1 MKARVYEMR
10 YVLKQKPQIS
20 NDEAAIGKMS
30 SALKISPLTAR
41 LLCARG
47 ITSVEAARLFLN
59 PGVSQLNDPYL
70 FRDMHDVVSM
80 VRHTIAVKGKICVY
94 GDYDADGTSACAIL
108 YQVLKKLQAKVEC
121 FLPDRMEHGYG
132 LSSDSIE
139 KLQGTD
145 LLITV
150 DCGITNVAEIARAK
164 ELGMKTIVTDHHEC
178 PPVLP
183 KADFIINP
191 KCPGETY
198 PYHDL
203 CGAGVAF
210 KIAQALLGKDA
221 LAYIDLAALAT
232 IADIVP
238 LQGENRAIAALG
250 LQKINSDPNPGIAAL
265 IAQACPKRNE
275 IDAQTVS
282 FVLAPRINA
291 AGRIST
297 ARIAFELLSDTNES
311 KLEQLAKKL
320 CELNTDR
327 QKRQEKVVNEAMEM
341 VGDPDDRKIIL
352 LYKEDWDIGIVGLAA
367 SKVTEAFMRPTVL
380 LGGTETDGIFTGS
393 ARSIDGVNIYEA
405 LQSQAQF
412 YEKFGGHAGAAGLT
426 IRQEHLEQL
435 TSRLDSYMNEHYT
448 EEIFRPVKY
457 YDMEIGTGDINNR
470 LIGEFDRLRPFGHK
484 NEQIEVLV
492 RKVQVRDIRPIGED
506 RHAKFRIGEG
516 GHAVNGVV
524 FGMQAADVPSQADIV
539 GVLNVNTFDNKP
551 QMIVNTFSFDETLK
565 RQYQKAES
573 YIERCGQPSAL
584 EKETYFCGRETLLKI
599 YVILK
604 GVSDQKISFL
614 DEGAMAAFL
623 EKYVDGIDVEK
634 IAFAT
639 LVLRQIG
646 LLEIKKSDRIHIM
659 IKNGKRDLMES
670 AVYQKFS

>member
-1 MKARVYEMR
+1 MK

-20 NDEAAIGKMS
+20 DDRSLIVELSKELG
-30 SALKISPLTAR
+30 ISQMTAR

-47 ITSVEAARLFLN
+47 IVTVEAARLFLN
-59 PGVSQLNDPYL
+59 PDVSQLNDPFL
-70 FRDMHDVVSM
+70 FRDMRDVVSM
-80 VRHTIAVKGKICVY
+80 IKHTIAVKGKICVY

-108 YQVLKKLQAKVEC
+108 YQVLKKMQAKVEC

-132 LSSDSIE
+132 LSIESIE
-139 KLQGTD
+139 KLKGTE
-145 LLITV
+145 LLLTV
-150 DCGITNVAEIARAK
+150 DCGITNVAEIARAR

-191 KCPGETY
+191 KCPEETY

-238 LQGENRAIAALG
+238 LQGENRAIVALG
-250 LQKINSDPNPGIAAL
+250 LKKINSDPNPGIAAL
-265 IAQACPKRNE
+265 AALACPKRNE

-311 KLEQLAKKL
+311 KLEQLAKQL

-327 QKRQEKVVNEAMEM
+327 QKRQEKVVNEAIEM
-341 VGDPDDRKIIL
+341 VGDAKDGKIIL
-352 LYKEDWDIGIVGLAA
+352 LYRKDWDIGIVGLAA
-367 SKVTEAFMRPTVL
+367 SKVSEAFVRPTVL
-380 LGGTETDGIFTGS
+380 LGGTETDGVFTGS

-405 LQSQAQF
+405 LKSQAQF
-412 YEKFGGHAGAAGLT
+412 YEKFGGHSGAAGLT
-426 IRQEHLEQL
+426 IKEDNLKQL
-435 TSRLDSYMNEHYT
+435 ASRLNSYMNEHY
-448 EEIFRPVKY
+448 EDDVFRPVKY
-457 YDMEIGTGDINNR
+457 YDMEVKTGDIGNK
-470 LIGEFDRLRPFGHK
+470 LIEEFDRLRPFGHK
-484 NEQIEVLV
+484 NEQVEVLV
-492 RKVQVRDIRPIGED
+492 KRASIRDIRPIGED
-506 RHAKFRIGEG
+506 KHAKFRIEENKRS
-516 GHAVNGVV
+516 VNGVV
-524 FGMQAADVPSQADIV
+524 FGMQAADVPSVADVV
-539 GVLNVNTFDNKP
+539 GVLNVNSFDNKP

-565 RQYQKAES
+565 QQYDKAKR
-573 YIERCGQPSAL
+573 YIETCASPSDVD
-584 EKETYFCGRETLLKI
+584 KEIYFCERETLLQV

-614 DEGAMAAFL
+614 DEGAMVAFL
-623 EKYVDGIDVEK
+623 KKYVDGLSASK
-634 IAFAT
+634 IAFGT
-639 LVLRQIG
+639 LVLSQIG
-646 LLEIKKSDRIHIM
+646 LLEIQKSDRIHIM
-659 IKNGKRDLMES
+659 IKNGKRDLLES
-670 AVYQKFS
+670 AIYQKFS